1 MRDDSELVN
10 AFKWFTSFPEY
21 VLARFGTK
29 KKKKLASSGSK
40 VGVLKQKKW
49 VFMGLTL
56 LKNFT
61 LLDRL

>member
-29 KKKKLASSGSK
+29 KKKKISK
-40 VGVLKQKKW
+40 LWFKGRRIKTKK
-49 VFMGLTL
+49 MGLYGP
-56 LKNFT
+56 NFVKKFHT
-61 LLDRL
+61 P